1 MAGSFS
7 PLGWSFLSIA
17 KMAMSWN
24 EGDAW
29 TKDAE
34 FPLGAM
40 LEYKYVVLE
49 DQDWT
54 KLQDEGAEGVVTTF
68 RSNSEVSDSD
78 DVDSIVRQMAIV
90 AWQPGANR
98 IVPLPDAVPDLSAGV
113 PEPTRLDG
121 SDTELRWG
129 VDEATG
135 EPVLTIAD
143 FWAS

>member
-1 MAGSFS
+1 MASAMAGSFS

-68 RSNSEVSDSD
+68 RSNSEDSDSD
-78 DVDSIVRQMAIV
+78 GSEADLQRALDEMTDRCS
-90 AWQPGANR
+90 
-98 IVPLPDAVPDLSAGV
+98 LPTAPPAA
-113 PEPTRLDG
+113 TRPRLTPRHTHSG
-121 SDTELRWG
+121 GRSMS
-129 VDEATG
+129 
-135 EPVLTIAD
+135 PVTR
-143 FWAS
+143 